1 MIFLL
6 TSFGVVCFY
15 FNFYA
20 FDDAHQNK
28 QEIIQEI
35 SSVSRCMERKNK
47 ANAKQSCVG
56 SFNYR
61 YGYFRNCLTFYR
73 VWSRIYSLNYFAR
86 YVKFTKR
93 VFFVIEKMMPQGI
106 NLLTKLS

>member
-6 TSFGVVCFY
+6 TSFGVVCLY

-35 SSVSRCMERKNK
+35 SEIAEEIKTEFSFASFSLFLSK
-47 ANAKQSCVG
+47 ALRDTAKWLLAPY
-56 SFNYR
+56 SFGR
-61 YGYFRNCLTFYR
+61 
-73 VWSRIYSLNYFAR
+73 
-86 YVKFTKR
+86 
-93 VFFVIEKMMPQGI
+93 
-106 NLLTKLS
+106 